1 MMEEKDMY
9 IESVVDYLNALPQN
23 EEFSDTL
30 LDKLTL
36 FRGQGNKEWDLM
48 PSVMRNRE
56 DYLNEELYIKEC
68 IRQYPEEFINMS
80 KIDMLIKM
88 QHYGVP
94 TRLLEMQHYGVPT
107 RLLDLTKNPLIAL
120 YFACVSEPNKDGVV
134 YAICGPIARSSDLY
148 VNVITEC
155 VFNHKSHGNMYI
167 KKGGLK
173 IDGEGLPEDS
183 VKSIINS
190 ETPIIFEALLTNDRI
205 KNQNG
210 YFAIYR
216 GEKNWHEIKFQ
227 HKIFVKKE
235 FKEQIIHQLSM
246 IGIDSKYIFPEL
258 SNGVSCIVSS
268 VKRRNLEFNK
278 QFHTPFD

>member
-1 MMEEKDMY
+1 MTEEKDVY
-9 IESVVDYLNALPQN
+9 IESVVDYLNVLPHN

-30 LDKLTL
+30 LDNLTL
-36 FRGQGNKEWDLM
+36 FRGQGNKEWNLM

-68 IRQYPEEFINMS
+68 IRQYPEEFVNMS
-80 KIDMLIKM
+80 KVDMLIK
-88 QHYGVP
+88 
-94 TRLLEMQHYGVPT
+94 MQHYGVPT

-120 YFACVSEPNKDGVV
+120 YFACVSETNKDGVV

-155 VFNHKSHGNMYI
+155 IFNHKSHGNMYI
-167 KKGGLK
+167 NKEGLK
-173 IDGEGLPEDS
+173 IDDVNLREVN
-183 VKSIINS
+183 VKEIINGDI
-190 ETPIIFEALLTNDRI
+190 PIMFEASLTNARI

-216 GEKNWHEIKFQ
+216 GEKDWKEIEYQ
-227 HKIFVKKE
+227 HKIFIKKE
-235 FKEQIIHQLSM
+235 FKEQIINQLSM

-278 QFHTPFD
+278 KFHTPFD

>member
-1 MMEEKDMY
+1 MTEEKDTY
-9 IESVVDYLNALPQN
+9 IESVADYLNTLPQN
-23 EEFSDTL
+23 QEFFDTL

-80 KIDMLIKM
+80 KVDMLIK
-88 QHYGVP
+88 
-94 TRLLEMQHYGVPT
+94 MQHYGVPT

-120 YFACVSEPNKDGVV
+120 YFACVSDPNKDGVV
-134 YAICGPIARSSDLY
+134 YAVSGPVARSSDLY
-148 VNVITEC
+148 VNAITEC

-167 KKGGLK
+167 KKCSLK
-173 IDGEGLPEDS
+173 IDGVDLSEDS

-190 ETPIIFEALLTNDRI
+190 ETPIIFEASLTNARI

-216 GEKNWHEIKFQ
+216 GEKNCKEIKFQ

-235 FKEQIIHQLSM
+235 CKEQIIHQLSM
-246 IGIDSKYIFPEL
+246 IGIDSKYIFPDL

-268 VKRRNLEFNK
+268 IKRRNLEFNK

>member
-1 MMEEKDMY
+1 MTEEKDTY
-9 IESVVDYLNALPQN
+9 IESVVDYLNALPRN

-30 LDKLTL
+30 LDRLIL
-36 FRGQGNKEWDLM
+36 FRGQGNKEWNLM

-80 KIDMLIKM
+80 KVDMLIK
-88 QHYGVP
+88 
-94 TRLLEMQHYGVPT
+94 MQHYGVPT

-155 VFNHKSHGNMYI
+155 IFNYKSHGNMYI
-167 KKGGLK
+167 DKGGLK
-173 IDGEGLPEDS
+173 IDGVDLLEAD
-183 VKSIINS
+183 VKRIINY
-190 ETPIIFEALLTNDRI
+190 ETPIMFEALLTNARI
-205 KNQNG
+205 KSQNG

-216 GEKNWHEIKFQ
+216 GEKDWKEIKFQ

-258 SNGVSCIVSS
+258 SNGVSSIVLS
-268 VKRRNLEFNK
+268 VRRRNLEFNK
-278 QFHTPFD
+278 KFHTSFD